1 MTQTESTET
10 VETAYVMDEI
20 AFHPS
25 FDALT
30 KRLRIKEG
38 SRHIPEFTEIF
49 EAARTIARPKAMY
62 KLAFID
68 EKTDDSVTIDARGSH
83 GGVVLSSRVLRVN
96 LEAAHRLFA
105 YVATCGSELQAWGDS
120 LDDMLHQYWVDAI
133 KEMALVA
140 AIQALIQHLSS
151 CYDLGRTATMAPG
164 SLADWPIRE
173 QRPLF
178 KILGD
183 PQAAIGVTLTDS
195 FLMIP
200 NKTVSGVRF
209 PTEER
214 FESCQLCPR
223 DSCPGRQAAYEP
235 DLFERKYREMA

>member
-1 MTQTESTET
+1 M
-10 VETAYVMDEI
+10 
-20 AFHPS
+20 P
-25 FDALT
+25 
-30 KRLRIKEG
+30 
-38 SRHIPEFTEIF
+38 
-49 EAARTIARPKAMY
+49 
-62 KLAFID
+62 
-68 EKTDDSVTIDARGSH
+68 
-83 GGVVLSSRVLRVN
+83 
-96 LEAAHRLFA
+96 
-105 YVATCGSELQAWGDS
+105 
-120 LDDMLHQYWVDAI
+120 HQYWVDAI
-133 KEMALVA
+133 KEMVLVA

-151 CYDLGRTATMAPG
+151 WRARAYGDDAPG

-214 FESCQLCPR
+214 LRAASSTR
-223 DSCPGRQAAYEP
+223 GIAVRAGGRP
-235 DLFERKYREMA
+235 MSRIC